1 MDIEEF
7 RAIRYFHENYSNN
20 DMYMDFDLNERIEFF
35 YMYEGREIVEAL
47 RKEIEALYMYY
58 SNDIMSIKQ
67 VADILG
73 IRISTKR
80 VSDRA
85 MDEIQLFFQC
95 AEKRKFRT
103 IWYFLNCYLGCYIDW
118 YDLKNCIEDIL
129 VRENIEVLKTQIEV
143 RYILNDPELTKS
155 VALIE
160 SRIERFYME
169 ENEEKVKAFKKEIE
183 TMYILI
189 DNPALMKDVAYRLGG
204 DIRMPVKKAVSVI
217 KLIYDKASKR

>member
-35 YMYEGREIVEAL
+35 YMYEDREIVEAF
-47 RKEIEALYMYY
+47 RTEIETLYMYL

-80 VSDRA
+80 VSDRV

-118 YDLKNCIEDIL
+118 YDLKKCIEDIL

-143 RYILNDPELTKS
+143 RYILNDPELTKL

-160 SRIERFYME
+160 SRIEKFYME